1 MFRRL
6 SAIEIAEGALLADL
20 ALIFQLAA
28 TYLPIGGETFRSFTF
43 VIFAILV
50 LRRGLYVGIMGMC
63 ISFFLVSVTIGPT
76 HIPLMSLQAMGGLF
90 LGYTMRLRMR
100 HIPLILLGATCGALA
115 LFVLVMISFLL
126 AGLHVNT
133 IIQPLRDLYH
143 TSLPVIST
151 IATRLHL
158 ATFWHNQL
166 YPLVNTLVN
175 FFFTYWLLLIY
186 VTLWFAL
193 VPVVIVIY
201 LATNILV
208 RMLGYDVRPFPDGL
222 LNRVL
227 QQNVRTFLV
236 MSRNRE
242 SGWLLRFLITDLR
255 RSYAL
260 VKRSLWSRH
269 KKQGYKV

>member
-28 TYLPIGGETFRSFTF
+28 TYLPIGGGIFRGFTF
-43 VIFAILV
+43 VIFAMLV
-50 LRRGLYVGIMGMC
+50 LRRGLYVGIMGMF

-76 HIPLMSLQAMGGLF
+76 HIPIMSLQAMGGLF
-90 LGYTMRLRMR
+90 LGYTMRLRLH

-133 IIQPLRDLYH
+133 IMQPFYDLYH
-143 TSLPVIST
+143 TALPIIGKT
-151 IATRLHL
+151 AARLHF
-158 ATFWHNQL
+158 AMFWHNQL

-175 FFFTYWLLLIY
+175 FFFTYWLLLVY
-186 VTLWFAL
+186 LSLWVVL
-193 VPVVIVIY
+193 VPVVTVIY

-208 RMLGYDVRPFPDGL
+208 RMLGYQVRPFPDGL

-236 MSRNRE
+236 MSRSRE
-242 SGWLLRFLITDLR
+242 PGWLLRFLIMDLR
-255 RSYAL
+255 RTSAL
-260 VKRSLWSRH
+260 VKRSLWPRS
-269 KKQGYKV
+269 KKQGYKA